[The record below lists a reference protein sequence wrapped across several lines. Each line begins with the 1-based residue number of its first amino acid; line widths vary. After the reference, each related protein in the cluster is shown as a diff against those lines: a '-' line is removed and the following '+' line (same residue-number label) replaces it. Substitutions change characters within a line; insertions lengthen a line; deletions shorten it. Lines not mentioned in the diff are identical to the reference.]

1 MQEVLAEVSLP
12 VRELVEFI
20 LASGSIDNRIGG
32 TDLVERANEGSRL
45 HRKLQKQ
52 SREQYGDRYRAEVSL
67 SNCWEEDGISFRI
80 FGRADAI
87 LTETDGSI
95 TIEEI
100 KTTDLPLSSL
110 SGSTGDPG
118 FRPLHWAQAKCYA
131 FILSQLEHLDKVGVR
146 LIYCQTETEETSQF
160 TQVFSAQQLLE
171 FFSELLHRYQR
182 WARMRLDW
190 SALRNQQAK
199 QLSFPF
205 ESYRAGQRQM
215 AAVIYR
221 AAASGTRVLCQ
232 APTGT
237 GKTISS
243 LFPAVKAM
251 GEGLVSHLF
260 YLTAKTSTRAVAEEG
275 FWRMQQQGLR
285 LKRVTLSAKD
295 KICFLSERLCNPD
308 DCPYAHGYYDRV
320 QDVLFEML
328 NTEDAFT
335 RETIEHWAREKTLCP
350 FELGLDLSLWCD
362 AVICDYNYLFD
373 PVVYL
378 RRFFDRPDD
387 YCFLID
393 EAHNLIDRARSMY
406 SSQLQKSDLLV
417 CKKLAVPLSK
427 ELSRALG
434 SLNSEFLRLKKQIAH
449 QKEEQEEKENYLC
462 LSEIPADLLKAA
474 QRLYNAF
481 VRFLEQRRQDRI
493 WRGALAGAQET
504 VAPELLQLY
513 FDLRFFLR
521 IAELFDERFA
531 FFVSSHSSQV
541 TVRLL
546 CLDPAEMIDQRLRLG
561 RCAALFSATLSPPSY
576 YKTVLGCAAP
586 SSQTH
591 SYALPSPFD
600 PEHLCLLVCPQINTR
615 WASREQSL
623 LPIAHLLYRMV
634 SAHSGNYLAY
644 FPSYQYLQQVEEVFS
659 KLYPQIKLL
668 VQSAQMTDEEKEEF
682 LHRFDDP
689 HSEQPMLALAVLGGI
704 YSEGVDLV
712 GERLLGCA
720 VVGTGLPK
728 VGPQQ
733 EILRDYYQR
742 HNGMGYDFAYR
753 YPGMNKVLQASGR
766 VIRTD
771 SDHGVVL
778 LLDDRFSTGSYRRLF
793 PAHWSHARIVYDEE
807 QLTDALRE
815 FWDKSADKDHPATE
829 KEESE

>member
-110 SGSTGDPG
+110 SGSTGDPE

-295 KICFLSERLCNPD
+295 KICFLAIL
-308 DCPYAHGYYDRV
+308 V
-320 QDVLFEML
+320 QLF
-328 NTEDAFT
+328 
-335 RETIEHWAREKTLCP
+335 
-350 FELGLDLSLWCD
+350 
-362 AVICDYNYLFD
+362 
-373 PVVYL
+373 L
-378 RRFFDRPDD
+378 RRIEIVF
-387 YCFLID
+387 
-393 EAHNLIDRARSMY
+393 
-406 SSQLQKSDLLV
+406 V
-417 CKKLAVPLSK
+417 KLA
-427 ELSRALG
+427 
-434 SLNSEFLRLKKQIAH
+434 
-449 QKEEQEEKENYLC
+449 
-462 LSEIPADLLKAA
+462 DL
-474 QRLYNAF
+474 
-481 VRFLEQRRQDRI
+481 E
-493 WRGALAGAQET
+493 
-504 VAPELLQLY
+504 
-513 FDLRFFLR
+513 
-521 IAELFDERFA
+521 
-531 FFVSSHSSQV
+531 
-541 TVRLL
+541 
-546 CLDPAEMIDQRLRLG
+546 
-561 RCAALFSATLSPPSY
+561 
-576 YKTVLGCAAP
+576 
-586 SSQTH
+586 
-591 SYALPSPFD
+591 
-600 PEHLCLLVCPQINTR
+600 
-615 WASREQSL
+615 
-623 LPIAHLLYRMV
+623 
-634 SAHSGNYLAY
+634 
-644 FPSYQYLQQVEEVFS
+644 
-659 KLYPQIKLL
+659 
-668 VQSAQMTDEEKEEF
+668 
-682 LHRFDDP
+682 
-689 HSEQPMLALAVLGGI
+689 
-704 YSEGVDLV
+704 
-712 GERLLGCA
+712 
-720 VVGTGLPK
+720 
-728 VGPQQ
+728 
-733 EILRDYYQR
+733 
-742 HNGMGYDFAYR
+742 
-753 YPGMNKVLQASGR
+753 
-766 VIRTD
+766 
-771 SDHGVVL
+771 
-778 LLDDRFSTGSYRRLF
+778 
-793 PAHWSHARIVYDEE
+793 
-807 QLTDALRE
+807 
-815 FWDKSADKDHPATE
+815 
-829 KEESE
+829 